1 LSLFYDHLRR
11 KMKRASPL
19 ASAAQLVRD
28 IRSKAMSPTHAVE
41 AAISVIERHNPR
53 LLAFCTLTLEQA
65 RAHAREIE
73 RKLAAGEDAGPLA
86 GVPLGIKDLILTCGT
101 RTTGGCI
108 GYADY
113 VPEEDDV
120 VVERLRAAG
129 AILLGKTNVS
139 ELGYSLT
146 GDNPLFGITRNPWN
160 PELSSGGS
168 SAGAAVAVATGM
180 GPVAI
185 GSDGGGSIRLPAAFC
200 GVFGFKPSMGRV
212 PLYPGCRDERLPGLS
227 SWESLE
233 HIGPLTRTVEDAAL
247 VMSVISGADPRDR
260 HSIPS
265 EASGWH
271 DLLTRGIA
279 GRRVAYCP
287 TWDGVVV
294 DPEIRVQVEAAAK
307 VFADDLGCI
316 VEEVAPIWDKLV
328 LNFRTLM
335 AAESDLPGMRA
346 MAARLGERMSPNLR
360 RFLQVEWTAE
370 MFTDAN
376 KFRKSI
382 ANQMWRLMA
391 RYDYLLTPTTSD
403 LPPPADK
410 PEGED
415 DIVRPVPSFT
425 CIANMTGQPAASL
438 PAGWTASGLPIGVQ
452 IIGRHLADRDVITA
466 AAAFEK
472 ARPWQNRWPS
482 L

>member
-1 LSLFYDHLRR
+1 MQRTV
-11 KMKRASPL
+11 PL
-19 ASAAQLVRD
+19 PSATQLVRD
-28 IRSKAMSPTHAVE
+28 IRSGAMSPTQAVE
-41 AAISVIERHNPR
+41 AAIAAIERHNPR
-53 LLAFCTLTLEQA
+53 LLAFCTLALDEA
-65 RAHAREIE
+65 RADARAIE

-86 GVPLGIKDLILTCGT
+86 GVPLGVKDLILTRGT

-113 VPEEDDV
+113 VPEDDDV
-120 VVERLRAAG
+120 VVERLRVAG
-129 AILLGKTNVS
+129 AIVLGKTNVS

-146 GDNPLFGITRNPWN
+146 GDNPVFGMTRNPWD
-160 PELSSGGS
+160 PRLSSGGS

-185 GSDGGGSIRLPAAFC
+185 GSDGGGSIRVPAAFC

-233 HIGPLTRTVEDAAL
+233 HIGPLTRTVADAAL
-247 VMSVISGADPRDR
+247 VMSIIAGADPRDR
-260 HSIPS
+260 HSIPGD
-265 EASGWH
+265 ASDWSDFH
-271 DLLTRGIA
+271 RGNVA
-279 GRRVAYCP
+279 GRRIAYCQ
-287 TWDGVVV
+287 TWDGVTIDPQICTHV
-294 DPEIRVQVEAAAK
+294 DAAAK

-316 VEEVAPIWDKLV
+316 VEELSPNWSKLV

-335 AAESDLPGMRA
+335 AADSDLSGMRA
-346 MAARLGERMSPNLR
+346 LAARLGERMSPNLR
-360 RFLQVEWTAE
+360 KFLQIEWTAE
-370 MFTDAN
+370 MLTDAI

-410 PEGED
+410 PDGAD
-415 DIVRPVPSFT
+415 DYVRPLPSFT

-438 PAGWTASGLPIGVQ
+438 PAGWTTAGLPIGIQ
-452 IIGRHLADRDVITA
+452 IIGRHRADRDVLAA
-466 AAAFEK
+466 AAAFEQ
-472 ARPWQNRWPS
+472 ARPWQDRWPS